1 MLFQRGNCLT
11 TSAQISCICQCC
23 LHSVFALPPSGQKKS
38 VFAQFKWIQI
48 LTDAR
53 DGAPLQG
60 NERAINLS
68 WQKSVCSNST
78 VEQDSTCFRSFTWRQ
93 TERNRK
99 RQKHWQRKTELITLV
114 KWIPNWHGWG
124 ESRYKDTQ
132 LGSIETPSLR
142 LVQCEPAG
150 REREEVNNSPVKWES
165 LRTEKNRYLHEIPSV
180 VYICETCSL

>member
-1 MLFQRGNCLT
+1 MLFQKGNCLIR
-11 TSAQISCICQCC
+11 SAQNICICRCC
-23 LHSVFALPPSGQKKS
+23 LHSLFALPPSGQKKIS
-38 VFAQFKWIQI
+38 ICTFKWIQK
-48 LTDAR
+48 LTDTG

-78 VEQDSTCFRSFTWRQ
+78 VEPDSTCFRSFTQRQ

-99 RQKHWQRKTELITLV
+99 RQKHWQWKTELLTLV

-132 LGSIETPSLR
+132 LGSVEKPSPR

-150 REREEVNNSPVKWES
+150 REREEVKNSPVK
-165 LRTEKNRYLHEIPSV
+165 
-180 VYICETCSL
+180 